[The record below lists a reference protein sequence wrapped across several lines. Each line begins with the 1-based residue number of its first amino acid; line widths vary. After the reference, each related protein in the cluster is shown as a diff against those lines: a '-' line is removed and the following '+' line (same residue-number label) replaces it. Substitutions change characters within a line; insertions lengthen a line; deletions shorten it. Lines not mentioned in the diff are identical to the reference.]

1 MSSNSDITGLLA
13 SLINGTTESQAS
25 PKSVRDGAPTSLS
38 KAVTDSRVMAS
49 NGTASP
55 QTNASKKGIVLEYI
69 EYDDDP
75 NQTLWWKT
83 NWTNVMKN
91 YLPSFDV
98 SETTANAIADS
109 GITSYP
115 QYRVWIL
122 PDNTNGSETIPI
134 VKSGEVIN
142 LDSFTVCS
150 VKDAAMSE
158 QLVSGALIRID
169 FENRLLDSDA
179 YVTTVINNTEEFGRA
194 VFNEL
199 EGIISAS
206 DACDPCGDSRPSVS
220 HSTGDAVNSGNTK
233 TSLHNAYSDL
243 YRTSG
248 VKKIDKVDIYNRL
261 NSGLQNSRLA
271 IGILANAIEESALD
285 SNIVSDHAN
294 RNGVESS
301 IGLWQMNAQSA
312 GRVGNPN
319 SSIQSL
325 SSKLPE
331 SIRIPSNSSVIVYF
345 AGGQL
350 AKKKG
355 VSIITPVDYE
365 GGNQDVSQAYD
376 ILSNSDY
383 QIDYA
388 IEVAQNM
395 LATITYDA
403 SEISAG
409 DWAQWWQIY
418 FEQPAEIHD
427 IRMATASTIALELG
441 VA

>member
-1 MSSNSDITGLLA
+1 MSNSANITGLLA
-13 SLINGTTESQAS
+13 ELINGTKESTAAPDS
-25 PKSVRDGAPTSLS
+25 IRSRAPTSLS
-38 KAVTDSRVMAS
+38 RALNESRVRATNNETS
-49 NGTASP
+49 H
-55 QTNASKKGIVLEYI
+55 QTNASKKAIVLEYI
-69 EYDDDP
+69 EYDDNP
-75 NQTLWWKT
+75 EQTSYWKT
-83 NWTNVMKN
+83 NWLTVMKDS
-91 YLPSFDV
+91 LPSFNV
-98 SETTANAIADS
+98 SETTVDAIAVS
-109 GITSYP
+109 GITNYS

-122 PDNTNGSETIPI
+122 PDNTNNVEIMPI
-134 VKSGEVIN
+134 MRNGEVTN
-142 LDSFTVCS
+142 LGSFIICS

-158 QLVSGALIRID
+158 RLVRGALIRID
-169 FENRLLDSDA
+169 FENRLLNTDA
-179 YVTTVINNTEEFGRA
+179 YVTTVISNAEEFGRA
-194 VFNEL
+194 IFNEL
-199 EGIISAS
+199 EGITSAS
-206 DACDPCGDSRPSVS
+206 DACEPCEDSRPSVS
-220 HSTGDAVNSGNTK
+220 HPQGDAVNSGNIK

-248 VKKIDKVDIYNRL
+248 VNKIDKVDIYNRL

-294 RNGVESS
+294 SNGVESS
-301 IGLWQMNAQSA
+301 IGLWQMNAQSV
-312 GRVGNPN
+312 GRVGTPN
-319 SSIQSL
+319 SNIQSL

-331 SIRIPSNSSVIVYF
+331 SIRIPSNSSVVVYF

-365 GGNQDVSQAYD
+365 AGNQDVSQAYD

-383 QIDYA
+383 QIEYV

-418 FEQPAEIHD
+418 FEQPAVIHD
-427 IRMATASTIALELG
+427 RRMTTASTVALELG